1 MVSDSELIARL
12 QEFLKNSD
20 LNTTTTG
27 IVRRQLEKDFG
38 VDLTDKKI
46 FIREQVDL
54 FLQSQFEN
62 DQNDGGNEEQQQEDD
77 GEDDQMAKV
86 KSDETD
92 GSDDAAVEEGDDD
105 NNDENDNDDE
115 ANEAKGPAKRRLVID
130 NLLSCHMHINFNL
143 LVKCY
148 CTFCIYWFLASS
160 VTRQSC

>member
-1 MVSDSELIARL
+1 MVSDSELVARL
-12 QEFLKNSD
+12 QQFLKNSD

-62 DQNDGGNEEQQQEDD
+62 DQNDGENGEQQQQEDD
-77 GEDDQMAKV
+77 EDDQTAKV
-86 KSDETD
+86 KSEETD
-92 GSDDAAVEEGDDD
+92 GSNDAEAEEGDDD
-105 NNDENDNDDE
+105 NGDDDDDADDE

-130 NLLSCHMHINFNL
+130 NLLPFHMHINFNS

-148 CTFCIYWFLASS
+148 CTFCIY
-160 VTRQSC
+160 